1 MAGKG
6 GGGAWKVAYAD
17 FVTAMMAFFMV
28 MWITAQN
35 KAVKESIAQY
45 FQNPLGTVKE
55 PWATSVHGIEGASAP
70 TEFEGQQAGPNGTDM
85 PGVGDVVPGA
95 EGDVAN
101 GLPLTL
107 RIFERLD
114 RTRDVG
120 TLVLFADW
128 SAELDDEARQ
138 QLRALAPQLIG
149 KPNKIELR
157 GHADL
162 FAAAERPDGDV
173 WALCLA
179 RCQTVMKFLIDLG
192 IEKERIRLSQDGTHE
207 PYSKD
212 ERLRFRRLNS
222 RVEVFA
228 VSEFSH
234 DHKKTVDDRAGD
246 FVEAGKAPANPHDHA
261 PQPAAKALDHGG
273 GHGGGHGSS
282 HGHEKAADTG
292 HGKSVPAHA
301 TGHESK
307 AAPVKHAAETKKPS
321 GHGAKSH

>member
-1 MAGKG
+1 MAGK

-45 FQNPLGTVKE
+45 FQNPLGTVSE
-55 PWATSVHGIEGASAP
+55 ARATSVHGIEGASAAA
-70 TEFEGQQAGPNGTDM
+70 EFEGRQAGPNGTDM
-85 PGVGDVVPGA
+85 PGVGDAVDSVDG
-95 EGDVAN
+95 EVAN

-120 TLVLFADW
+120 TMVLFADW
-128 SAELDDEARQ
+128 SAELDAEARK
-138 QLRALAPQLIG
+138 QLRALVPQLIG

-162 FAAAERPDGDV
+162 FAAAEKPDADV
-173 WALCLA
+173 WGLCLA
-179 RCQTVMKFLIDLG
+179 RCQSVMKFLVELG
-192 IEKERIRLSQDGTHE
+192 IEPSRIRLSQDGTHE

-234 DHKKTVDDRAGD
+234 DHKKTADDLAGD
-246 FVEAGKAPANPHDHA
+246 FVEASKAPANPHDHPPA
-261 PQPAAKALDHGG
+261 PPRKDGGDHGHG
-273 GHGGGHGSS
+273 HGHGG
-282 HGHEKAADTG
+282 EKAAEGG
-292 HGKSVPAHA
+292 HGKSVSAHS
-301 TGHESK
+301 T
-307 AAPVKHAAETKKPS
+307 
-321 GHGAKSH
+321 GHGAAKSH